1 MQTMPAVIAR
11 AAVTT
16 LIHAQGAGAGRCD
29 AKCYDAQGPDCDC
42 VCGGMNHGAGIEI
55 ASDYTRQLAG
65 VQLDQVKER
74 GGWIA
79 PELRQRELF

>member
-1 MQTMPAVIAR
+1 M
-11 AAVTT
+11 TT

-42 VCGGMNHGAGIEI
+42 VCGGMNHGAGIKG
-55 ASDYTRQLAG
+55 ASDYTREYCETK
-65 VQLDQVKER
+65 LDEIEKR

-79 PELRQRELF
+79 PELRQGNLF